1 MISKKDVAKNVW
13 EKSDNEQ
20 IKLEN
25 QGLLSD
31 SHYLT
36 APKCYKLSSNKN
48 HPKKNIES
56 FLKMNNKIH
65 DIWKNDHSFKN
76 DQAST
81 KESEDSRAL
90 DINSSCYSYN
100 NSTCSSCS
108 NNTKLINN
116 LQLSIEILTKKV
128 DELNLNSD
136 KNSSL
141 SSLKSKE
148 KESYKSK
155 DQYKSEKNHK
165 NDYNY
170 NSNAWKNKAKKGQ
183 LNKKLDDL
191 KNDKFKKTD
200 STKQK
205 FNDKKIF
212 EQKDNNTSRKEV
224 IKEKSYDSK
233 PKKSK
238 SFVKNDSLNNE
249 RVNNRFTKDKNSLKK
264 PNCSKKIIL
273 SNISWHNVAPNFY
286 GKLFYMT
293 IG

>member
-1 MISKKDVAKNVW
+1 
-13 EKSDNEQ
+13 
-20 IKLEN
+20 
-25 QGLLSD
+25 
-31 SHYLT
+31 
-36 APKCYKLSSNKN
+36 
-48 HPKKNIES
+48 
-56 FLKMNNKIH
+56 MNNKIH

-141 SSLKSKE
+141 SSLNSKE
-148 KESYKSK
+148 KESYESK
-155 DQYKSEKNHK
+155 DRYFPSIRFATGEVLTSKPDSKQDQYMSEKNHK

-170 NSNAWKNKAKKGQ
+170 TCNAWKNKAEKGQ
-183 LNKKLDDL
+183 LNKKLDGL
-191 KNDKFKKTD
+191 KNDKFEKTD

-264 PNCSKKIIL
+264 
-273 SNISWHNVAPNFY
+273 
-286 GKLFYMT
+286 
-293 IG
+293 